1 MIFKTGK
8 VGKEQRL
15 RQREYLR
22 FNGFNDFFVY
32 NGLFGC
38 RTKDVAIRLTAN
50 SLIIFVLSDQD
61 CRETHKNKSD
71 GPRAAN
77 EICDLFR
84 NIMAVCVFVVMKP
97 KQEGNKLDAKDAQ
110 EFGGR
115 FKQMA
120 TTHSRD
126 DQTAEE
132 KKLKAQPTAY
142 GQRK

>member
-1 MIFKTGK
+1 
-8 VGKEQRL
+8 
-15 RQREYLR
+15 
-22 FNGFNDFFVY
+22 
-32 NGLFGC
+32 
-38 RTKDVAIRLTAN
+38 
-50 SLIIFVLSDQD
+50 
-61 CRETHKNKSD
+61 
-71 GPRAAN
+71 
-77 EICDLFR
+77 
-84 NIMAVCVFVVMKP
+84 MAVCVFVVMKP

-142 GQRK
+142 GQRKSTRNGFIGKCESRRLSASENEAELTAMHLTVIADDPFLRDAEERCKRVPAKDDATGEMLPTDSAFFSDGDTIL